1 MFAWL
6 WGALLA
12 AWILS
17 ETLYARRP
25 GGRATLDR
33 GSSEVMLVSLLLNVA
48 VVLGLMHQGI
58 GLVPGP
64 PWRYRLLGLLLA
76 AGGVGLR
83 LWAIRTLGRFFTSAV
98 EVAADHTVIQSG
110 PFRWLRHPGYAGVM
124 AFGAGMILALGSG
137 VGALVYLLGHGLAMH
152 YRIQVEEQA
161 LRAQLGDAYQAYS
174 ARTWRML
181 PFVY

>member
-12 AWILS
+12 AWMAS

-33 GSSEVMLVSLLLNVA
+33 GSSEVMLASLLGNVA
-48 VVLGLMHQGI
+48 IVLGLMRLGI
-58 GLVPGP
+58 GQLPGP
-64 PWRYRLLGLLLA
+64 AWRFQVAGLALALCGLLLR
-76 AGGVGLR
+76 V
-83 LWAIRTLGRFFTSAV
+83 WAIRTLGRFFTSAV
-98 EVAADHTVIQSG
+98 EVAADHTVVQSG
-110 PFRWLRHPGYAGVM
+110 PFRWLRHPGYTGVM
-124 AFGAGMILALGSG
+124 LFGAGMILATGSWAG
-137 VGALVYLLGHGLAMH
+137 VPVYLLGHGLAMH
-152 YRIQVEEQA
+152 YRISVEERA
-161 LRAQLGDAYQAYS
+161 LREQLGDAYVDYS